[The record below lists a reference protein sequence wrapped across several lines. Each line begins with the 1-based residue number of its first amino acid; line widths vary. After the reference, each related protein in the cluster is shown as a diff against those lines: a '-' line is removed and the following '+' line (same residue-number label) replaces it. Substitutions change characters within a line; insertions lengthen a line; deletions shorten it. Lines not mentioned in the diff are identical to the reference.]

1 MGLIPKKFKYK
12 KYLKGK
18 LYGNKLRNNLIKGD
32 ISLKSNELGR
42 LTPKQIESAKKLI
55 KKLIKSKG
63 GIVKTKI
70 TACIPVSSKPLAVRM
85 GRGKGKISI
94 YTAPVKKGTIIFE
107 IFCLDK
113 AAAYNALVKVS
124 YKLPI
129 QTKIIS
135 NAKLS

>member
-1 MGLIPKKFKYK
+1 MALIPKKFKYK

-18 LYGNKLRNNLIKGD
+18 LYGNKLRNNLITGD
-32 ISLKSNELGR
+32 ISLKANELGR
-42 LTPKQIESAKKLI
+42 LTPKQIETTKRLI
-55 KKLIKSKG
+55 RKIIKPKG

-70 TACIPVSSKPLAVRM
+70 TAHIPVTAKPLAVRM

-94 YTAPVKKGTIIFE
+94 YTAPVKKGTILFE

-113 AAAYNALVKVS
+113 TTAYNALKKAG

-129 QTKIIS
+129 QTKIIL
-135 NAKLS
+135 NFKLS

>member
-18 LYGNKLRNNLIKGD
+18 LYGNKLRKNLIKGD
-32 ISLKSNELGR
+32 MCLKSNELGR
-42 LTPKQIESAKKLI
+42 LTPKQIESAKKFI
-55 KKLIKSKG
+55 KKTIKVKG

-70 TACIPVSSKPLAVRM
+70 TAFIPVSSKPLAVRM

-94 YTAPVKKGTIIFE
+94 YTAPVKKGTILFE

-113 AAAYNALVKVS
+113 KIAYNALIKVS
-124 YKLPI
+124 HKLPI
-129 QTKIIS
+129 ETKIIS
-135 NAKLS
+135 NLKLS

>member
-1 MGLIPKKFKYK
+1 MALIPKKFKFS
-12 KYLKGK
+12 KYIKGR
-18 LYGNKLRNNLIKGD
+18 LYGNELRKNGILGD
-32 ISLKSNELGR
+32 ISLKANELGR

-55 KKLIKSKG
+55 RKIIKPKG

-70 TACIPVSSKPLAVRM
+70 TASIPVTSKPLAVRM
-85 GRGKGKISI
+85 GRGKGKIAI
-94 YTAPVKKGTIIFE
+94 YTAPIKKGAILFE

-113 AAAYNALVKVS
+113 ITAYNALLKAS

-135 NAKLS
+135 NFKLL